1 VQATKD
7 LIKSRYS
14 SLMWNSG
21 LLSAWL
27 KVRPRRHRVA
37 ILNYHHISADVFED
51 HLRSL
56 CRAYS
61 IISLDDCHDFLLGD
75 RDLPP
80 NSVVLTFDDA
90 YRQFHDEIHPI
101 LERFDFPATMFVP
114 TASIDAQEVLWFNR
128 VKALVHGM
136 GPGVLHLGDSQV
148 TVNGDRRRA
157 YHGAIAILNE
167 LPLEDRDAILES
179 LFRGGRFSDRHLAK
193 YRPMA
198 WDDLRAMRRLIT
210 VGAHTVTHPN
220 PATLRRERL
229 VDEIEGSK
237 RRLEAALD
245 REIRHFAYPFGQPA
259 NFSRDV
265 VACVRHAGFSSAA
278 TTIRGSCGPD
288 ADRYRLPRVDC
299 DGIKDGRVLVT
310 RLSDLWV
317 FLST

>member
-1 VQATKD
+1 
-7 LIKSRYS
+7 
-14 SLMWNSG
+14 MWNSG

-136 GPGVLHLGDSQV
+136 APGVLHLGDSQV
-148 TVNGDRRRA
+148 TVNGA
-157 YHGAIAILNE
+157 
-167 LPLEDRDAILES
+167 
-179 LFRGGRFSDRHLAK
+179 GGPITGPSRF
-193 YRPMA
+193 
-198 WDDLRAMRRLIT
+198 
-210 VGAHTVTHPN
+210 
-220 PATLRRERL
+220 
-229 VDEIEGSK
+229 
-237 RRLEAALD
+237 
-245 REIRHFAYPFGQPA
+245 
-259 NFSRDV
+259 
-265 VACVRHAGFSSAA
+265 
-278 TTIRGSCGPD
+278 
-288 ADRYRLPRVDC
+288 
-299 DGIKDGRVLVT
+299 
-310 RLSDLWV
+310 
-317 FLST
+317 